1 MQLIRTLAAWRP
13 DVSNAADPV
22 TAYSVA
28 LKSLGRRYLELSDE
42 IAGPGELIS
51 PLVQTLA
58 PQLTERLGIGTEVAG
73 QMLVTADTR
82 DCRNRMCAVSETT
95 VRDTPGAVSCGLA
108 LSPSSCVKGPSR
120 DINPPRLPRWR

>member
-22 TAYSVA
+22 TACRVA

-51 PLVQTLA
+51 PRSRRS
-58 PQLTERLGIGTEVAG
+58 P
-73 QMLVTADTR
+73 
-82 DCRNRMCAVSETT
+82 
-95 VRDTPGAVSCGLA
+95 
-108 LSPSSCVKGPSR
+108 LS
-120 DINPPRLPRWR
+120 